1 MFHWDISVAFTNA
14 KAEEES
20 YVRFPKSFPED
31 LFPGYTR
38 GTIARLKRNLY
49 GSKSAPK
56 LWYNCLYQ
64 FVIEL
69 GFKSVSGHPCL
80 FIRITVVEGK
90 VCVIVIS
97 IFVDDLLVAG
107 NSAAE
112 ITEVRERMN
121 KRFILSDQ
129 GKLEYYLGVEI
140 SSLDENTLLLYQTAY
155 ARKIINNFKMND
167 CNPAKTPLPR
177 DMNIS
182 LLDSPDE
189 VDPKLQSEYRAIVG
203 SLMYLYQ
210 WTRPDLG
217 FAVTFLSRYLNKPGE
232 KHLQAAKHVVCFLKG
247 TVELGIRYTRDMER
261 PKKRDQN

>member
-1 MFHWDISVAFTNA
+1 
-14 KAEEES
+14 
-20 YVRFPKSFPED
+20 
-31 LFPGYTR
+31 
-38 GTIARLKRNLY
+38 
-49 GSKSAPK
+49 
-56 LWYNCLYQ
+56 
-64 FVIEL
+64 
-69 GFKSVSGHPCL
+69 
-80 FIRITVVEGK
+80 
-90 VCVIVIS
+90 
-97 IFVDDLLVAG
+97 
-107 NSAAE
+107 
-112 ITEVRERMN
+112 MN

-140 SSLDENTLLLYQTAY
+140 SSLDENTLLLHQTAY
-155 ARKIINNFKMND
+155 ARKILNNFKMND

-217 FAVTFLSRYLNKPGE
+217 FAVTFLSRYLHKPGE
-232 KHLQAAKHVVCFLKG
+232 KHLQAAKHVLRYLKG

-261 PKKRDQN
+261 LKKRDKKLNVLCTLSDSDFAGCKDTSRSTSGYMILMNGGVVAYYSGRQSTVALCTAMAETIALAKLVVKIKHMRVILFDLQCR